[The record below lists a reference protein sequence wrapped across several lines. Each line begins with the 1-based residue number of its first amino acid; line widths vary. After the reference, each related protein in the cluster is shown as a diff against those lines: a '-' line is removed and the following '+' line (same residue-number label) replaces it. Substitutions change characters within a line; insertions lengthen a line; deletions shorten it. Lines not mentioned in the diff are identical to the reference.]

1 MEEKETLA
9 VLNRVIIHGKVLQ
22 IGETLFELL
31 QLVLIENLDSFGGV
45 LQNKGLKRWD
55 FYVPRALREVYVNIV
70 QTQVVQLLHGHQD
83 EREVARLGVVG

>member
-9 VLNRVIIHGKVLQ
+9 VLNRVVIHGKVLQ

-55 FYVPRALREVYVNIV
+55 FYVSRALREVYVNIV

-83 EREVARLGVVG
+83 EREVARLSVVG